1 MNASIANRIRASQD
15 NLIRLSAPN
24 LIDESRTPLRP
35 PMATAP
41 MARLLSLR
49 SLIALGSLGLEVRC
63 HA

>member
-1 MNASIANRIRASQD
+1 MNASIASRIRASQD
-15 NLIRLSAPN
+15 NLIRLAAPK
-24 LIDESRTPLRP
+24 LIDESRMPLRP

-49 SLIALGSLGLEVRC
+49 SLITLGSLGLEVRC